1 MKEKIATQKESQ
13 TSKPLGKRNPKFTK
27 SYMEMKREMAKIG
40 MTTTLLLTSGSALFV
55 KNRVAKAVHIGAGV
69 ALVGFVF
76 GTLHFIPKN
85 IIRQIKISIMLAYS
99 KQSSKENFVFRFHY

>member
-69 ALVGFVF
+69 ALVGFCIWHAS
-76 GTLHFIPKN
+76 LYPKEHN
-85 IIRQIKISIMLAYS
+85 KT
-99 KQSSKENFVFRFHY
+99 N